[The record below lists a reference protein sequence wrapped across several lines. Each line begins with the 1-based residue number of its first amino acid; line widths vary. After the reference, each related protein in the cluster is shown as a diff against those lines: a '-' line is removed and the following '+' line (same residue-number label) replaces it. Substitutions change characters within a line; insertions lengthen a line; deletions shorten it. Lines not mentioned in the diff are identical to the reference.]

1 MSTAPSEM
9 GHTPAGLVLAGL
21 CTSLTQAMQEFL
33 QAHVTTI
40 NAYAAHWEG
49 PNGPQFEVAHRALTQ
64 EIVHVE
70 RFVGTL
76 QTDLAE
82 IFKEL
87 PQLSKTARLSP
98 PHLPPP

>member
-1 MSTAPSEM
+1 MSRAPAEKETTLPRAM
-9 GHTPAGLVLAGL
+9 LEGL
-21 CTSLTQAMQEFL
+21 CLSLTRVMQEFL

-82 IFKEL
+82 ILKEL